1 MIYYSQ
7 DDPEWANYLWGGTDA
22 IAHYGCGPTTVAMVV
37 NSFGN
42 SAEKI
47 TPVTVADWAY
57 QNGYFAQGSGAY
69 NGLILNGVPAFS
81 NLKVESMQNDTS
93 GDAIRNALHG
103 GSMMI
108 ALVGPGYF
116 TPDGHFILIDNINDD
131 DSVDV
136 ADVHSLQRTQN
147 SYTAEFISGQLQS
160 ASTSD
165 GGPLWKISRADS

>member
-1 MIYYSQ
+1 
-7 DDPEWANYLWGGTDA
+7 
-22 IAHYGCGPTTVAMVV
+22 
-37 NSFGN
+37 
-42 SAEKI
+42 
-47 TPVTVADWAY
+47 
-57 QNGYFAQGSGAY
+57 
-69 NGLILNGVPAFS
+69 
-81 NLKVESMQNDTS
+81 MQNDTS